1 LRRTLLWLELIMTST
16 DNNKQY
22 VKFLEDR
29 VAKLEEQATMVSWQ
43 ENPDR
48 MGGQF
53 TKEEINHMLEWEGM
67 GG

>member
-1 LRRTLLWLELIMTST
+1 MTST